1 MIKRFLALFL
11 CAIIL
16 LPLLSACGKDSDVPE
31 GMQSVTLE
39 GEPFIFYVP
48 EEWTD
53 NRDSG
58 ISSAYYSIEKSILA
72 SARYYACDEETQSAG
87 LLAYVENIAAQNA
100 IALNNYEKV
109 GDIKEASLSGPDAKR
124 YEYTYSYRGN
134 KTTVIQYYKFH
145 GEDVVVLSLY
155 IATEHYTEEYSEM
168 FEKIRSNF
176 VLCAKGDVKN
186 DEVVDKHTPEG
197 MKKASDD
204 DVQYACYV
212 PKSWITDLSDKL
224 TYAYYPES
232 GKPNVTVTSFSPNE
246 DITAEQYFKECEME
260 YKENF
265 KEGYELIG
273 EPKSRTVAE
282 RSALSY
288 EYKVIYGGAEYKIM
302 QTVFIY
308 NGLAYS
314 ITYTARLDAYDAHLD
329 DVEAILSHFRFR

>member
-1 MIKRFLALFL
+1 MIKKFLALLL
-11 CAIIL
+11 CVMLL
-16 LPLLSACGKDSDVPE
+16 LPIISSCGKDSDVPE

-39 GEPFIFYVP
+39 GEPFILYVP

-72 SARYYACDEETQSAG
+72 SARYYACSEETREAG
-87 LLAYVENIAAQNA
+87 ILAYVEKIAEQNIV
-100 IALNNYEKV
+100 ALSDYVIV
-109 GDIKEASLSGPDAKR
+109 GEIKDASLSGPDAKR

-155 IATEHYTEEYSEM
+155 ISTEHYTEEYAEM
-168 FEKIRSNF
+168 FEEIRSNF
-176 VLCAKGDVKN
+176 VLCEKGEIKN
-186 DEVVDKHTPEG
+186 DKVVDKHTPEG

-212 PKSWITDLSDKL
+212 PESWITDLSDKL

-232 GKPNVTVTSFSPNE
+232 GKPNITVTSFSP
-246 DITAEQYFKECEME
+246 DVDMTAEQYFAECQME
-260 YKENF
+260 YKANF
-265 KEGYELIG
+265 NEGYELIG
-273 EPKSRTVAE
+273 DSKSRTVGE
-282 RSALSY
+282 RHALSY
-288 EYKVIYGGAEYKIM
+288 EYKVTYGGGEYKIM
-302 QTVFIY
+302 QTVLIY

-314 ITYTARLDAYDAHLD
+314 ITYTARVDSYDAHLE
-329 DVEAILSHFRFR
+329 DVESILNNFRFR